1 MKYHDTHFEDYI
13 NSNSKSNLHPKL
25 NILYQQFPEKIED
38 LKNIIFFG
46 PKGVGKYTQMLSS
59 IKKYSPTNLKYEKKI
74 SINYNKNTYY
84 FKISDIHFEIDM
96 SLLGCN
102 SKLLWNEIYNR
113 IVDITLAKSEY
124 SGIIV
129 CKYFHEINSELLE
142 TFYSYMQSLNNVSI
156 DLKFIIITEQVS
168 FIPEN
173 IINCCQLISVPR
185 PTKTMYNKCLNNK
198 IKNNITLEEIS
209 NIKNVESN
217 ITQLNNDMK
226 IICNKIINEI
236 INVNDMK
243 FTNLRDM
250 LYEIFIYNL
259 DVSECLWYIVNNL
272 IYRKNI
278 KDEDISYIFLKTYN
292 FFLYYNN
299 NYRPIYHLESFIFT
313 LTKKVH
319 GFT

>member
-1 MKYHDTHFEDYI
+1 MKYYDTHFEDYI
-13 NSNSKSNLHPKL
+13 NSNNSSDLHPKL
-25 NILYQQFPEKIED
+25 NILYKQFPEKIED

-102 SKLLWNEIYNR
+102 SRMLWNEIYNR
-113 IVDITLAKSEY
+113 IVDITLAKSNY
-124 SGIIV
+124 NCIIV
-129 CKYFHEINSELLE
+129 CKYFHEIHSELLE
-142 TFYSYMQSLNNVSI
+142 IFYSYMQSLNNELI
-156 DLKFIIITEQVS
+156 NLKFIIITEQIS
-168 FIPEN
+168 FIPDN

-198 IKNNITLEEIS
+198 IKKDIALEEIS

-217 ITQLNNDMK
+217 ITQLNDDMK
-226 IICNKIINEI
+226 LICNKIINEI
-236 INVNDMK
+236 INIDDMK
-243 FTNLRDM
+243 FVNLRDM

-259 DVSECLWYIVNNL
+259 DVSECLWYIINYLINN
-272 IYRKNI
+272 KKI

>member
-38 LKNIIFFG
+38 LKNIIFYG

-142 TFYSYMQSLNNVSI
+142 TFYSYMQSLNNDSI

-217 ITQLNNDMK
+217 ITQLNDDMK

>member
-1 MKYHDTHFEDYI
+1 MKYYDTHFEDYI
-13 NSNSKSNLHPKL
+13 NSNNSSDLHPKL
-25 NILYQQFPEKIED
+25 NILYKQFPEKIED

-102 SKLLWNEIYNR
+102 SRMLWNEIYNR
-113 IVDITLAKSEY
+113 IVDITLAKSNY
-124 SGIIV
+124 NCIIV
-129 CKYFHEINSELLE
+129 CKYFHEIHSELLE
-142 TFYSYMQSLNNVSI
+142 IFYSYMQSLNNELI
-156 DLKFIIITEQVS
+156 NLKFIIITEQIS
-168 FIPEN
+168 FIPDN

-217 ITQLNNDMK
+217 ITQLNDDMK

>member
-38 LKNIIFFG
+38 LKNIIFYG

-142 TFYSYMQSLNNVSI
+142 TFYSYMQSLNNNSI

-185 PTKTMYNKCLNNK
+185 PTKTIYNKCLNNK

-217 ITQLNNDMK
+217 ITQLNDDMK

>member
-38 LKNIIFFG
+38 LKNIIFYG

-185 PTKTMYNKCLNNK
+185 PTKTIYNKCLNNK

-217 ITQLNNDMK
+217 ITQLNDDMK

>member
-185 PTKTMYNKCLNNK
+185 PTKTIYNKCLNNK